1 MTAPSTPHPL
11 SSLSDPGSLAKLQI
25 LLVPINT
32 PSSSISA
39 HTYTHWSSLI
49 KRHVVLR
56 GDELARP
63 LPPAPSSHTRGGTG
77 NPRTRFLP
85 ASSSTS
91 ISKGGAPNHVHL
103 AYPAHPPARHL
114 SNLSLLR
121 ISAFPLVVLGIA
133 TAEDEPAEGYNVN
146 DDDEGDIAGSSKAS
160 AMAEIGGGLEGS
172 FGETLAGLFPPTSP
186 FPLVKRLIVVPKDT
200 PAPDSSHSS
209 PKKNG
214 DGARGAATSGYSKGK
229 AGVEVVH
236 APTEGV
242 EGWLGR
248 LLGEVVGDVLGEL
261 GELVGGPLSPMS
273 ISILTLGNCIGNSS
287 RPQDALIDIAT
298 LAHVHASSSA
308 PRNPFPGPVNVIYT
322 HAGPSSRSLYHTCVH
337 LQLTICRHTIYP
349 ERPRYI
355 SHACPHA
362 RWSTHFC
369 RSAIF
374 ASDSNERHR
383 SHSSAGTPIGI
394 V

>member
-1 MTAPSTPHPL
+1 
-11 SSLSDPGSLAKLQI
+11 
-25 LLVPINT
+25 
-32 PSSSISA
+32 
-39 HTYTHWSSLI
+39 
-49 KRHVVLR
+49 
-56 GDELARP
+56 
-63 LPPAPSSHTRGGTG
+63 
-77 NPRTRFLP
+77 
-85 ASSSTS
+85 
-91 ISKGGAPNHVHL
+91 VHL
-103 AYPAHPPARHL
+103 AYPPHPPARHL

-322 HAGPSSRSLYHTCVH
+322 HAGTSSRSLYHTCVH

-374 ASDSNERHR
+374 ASDSDERHR

-394 V
+394 IQSFPPVYCAHEPIYPFFVLGIACLNGKCRRDTAASQHWHKVHIGTTQWPRRRSAAEATRRHVSFGGHVLRRHQVF